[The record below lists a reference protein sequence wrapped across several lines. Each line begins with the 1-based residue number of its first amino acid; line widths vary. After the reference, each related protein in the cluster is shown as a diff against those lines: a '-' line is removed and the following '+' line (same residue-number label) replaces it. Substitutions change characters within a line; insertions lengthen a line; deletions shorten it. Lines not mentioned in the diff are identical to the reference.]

1 MATYVKTL
9 SFFTRGASKE
19 GFNSEKDDSK
29 VNAALQQLQS
39 QGAKIM
45 DVKVALGGSF

>member
-9 SFFTRGASKE
+9 SFSTRGAFKPD
-19 GFNSEKDDSK
+19 KDDPI

-39 QGAKIM
+39 QGAKIV